1 MEPIN
6 HNANH
11 KACWSSRT
19 KADHREGGRKKEVE
33 RERESEG
40 KGERSYRQTCDNVW
54 TWLVR
59 WTMNLL

>member
-19 KADHREGGRKKEVE
+19 KADHREGGRCRGGGRRGRARGRQ
-33 RERESEG
+33 REGIGR
-40 KGERSYRQTCDNVW
+40 
-54 TWLVR
+54 LV
-59 WTMNLL
+59 TMFGHG